1 MQLFSTAKI
10 CTTLKQSIS
19 TADRTMLSS
28 SSSNYFSSDRLTWA
42 TKSGR
47 ISQSATPLKSAIYD
61 NQYDF
66 ISFLA
71 IAKQLKVDFLP
82 ITWQPALDCIGG
94 GATAEIRQSSINLQT
109 SFAFKRFTSPL
120 QARTLVDE
128 TVIFRAIV
136 AEILVLSHPSI
147 RRHSNISELLGIC
160 WDVIEETGKVW
171 PVLVF
176 EKATYGD
183 LQIFMTQD
191 RGLGLLHWE
200 SRLKLCADVGRA
212 VADMHSN
219 SKQVVIP
226 A

>member
-1 MQLFSTAKI
+1 
-10 CTTLKQSIS
+10 
-19 TADRTMLSS
+19 MLSS

-47 ISQSATPLKSAIYD
+47 ISHSATPLKSAISD
-61 NQYDF
+61 HQYDF

-82 ITWQPALDCIGG
+82 ITWQPALDCIGR

-109 SFAFKRFTSPL
+109 SFAFKRFISQL
-120 QARTLVDE
+120 QARILVDE
-128 TVIFRAIV
+128 TVIFRALV

-147 RRHSNISELLGIC
+147 QRHPNISGLLGIC
-160 WDVIEETGKVW
+160 WDVIGETGKVW

-191 RGLGLLHWE
+191 RGIRLLHWE

-219 SKQVVIP
+219 STQVVIP
-226 A
+226 AWKRSKLIDIKTLFMGTSNLKTC